1 MKKLLIGAC
10 AASIAFFASAWR
22 AEATSFLQTNLVSDL
37 SGLATITDPFL
48 QNPWGIS
55 HSSSSPFWVSNQFT
69 STATLYGVTGSTNV
83 TKVNTNPATPG
94 VPVVIPFDPT
104 ASGPQGPT
112 GTVFN
117 SSGSGFPV
125 GAGGPSGVFMFANLN
140 GTISAWN
147 PGVSLTAAFN
157 QVTTPGASYTGL
169 GLANSPV
176 PIVPGS
182 QSLLYA
188 ANNAGTGSIN
198 VFDNTFHQAMGLPA
212 GAFATPAAISAL
224 HLVPFNVQVLNGFV
238 YVTYAP
244 SGHPAQA
251 NATAG
256 QGAVAVFNLDGSSLA
271 NTALVVGSPHLAA
284 PWGLATAPAG
294 FGQFAGDL
302 LVGNFS
308 SINLGI
314 SVFDPM
320 NGTFQGTIPINPGS
334 GNTSFLWALS
344 VGTGLGAGGD
354 PNTVY
359 FTDGLNSER
368 DGLFAAIS
376 AVPSAVPE
384 PSTWAMMLLGFA
396 GLGFMAYRRKQIA
409 TLAA

>member
-1 MKKLLIGAC
+1 MKKLLTTAC
-10 AASIAFFASAWR
+10 AVCVALYASAWR

-37 SGLATITDPFL
+37 SGLATLTDPFL

-55 HSSSSPFWVSNQFT
+55 HSLTSPFWVSNQFT
-69 STATLYGVTGSTNV
+69 DTATLYGVSGSTNV

-104 ASGPQGPT
+104 ATGPQGPT

-117 SSGSGFPV
+117 SAGTGSFPV
-125 GAGGPSGVFMFANLN
+125 TQASNQSAIFMFANLN

-147 PGVSLTAAFN
+147 PAASPTAAFT
-157 QVTTPGASYTGL
+157 QVTTPGAMYTGL
-169 GLANSPV
+169 ALSAPPMGQP
-176 PIVPGS
+176 
-182 QSLLYA
+182 LLYA
-188 ANNAGTGSIN
+188 ANDAGSGSID
-198 VFDNTFHQAMGLPA
+198 VFNSSFHQAMGLPS

-244 SGHPAQA
+244 SGHSAQA

-256 QGAVAVFNLDGSSLA
+256 QGAVAVFNLDGSPLS
-271 NTALVVGSPHLAA
+271 NTALVVGSSHLAA
-284 PWGLATAPAG
+284 PWGLAIAPAG
-294 FGQFAGDL
+294 FGQFGGDL

-308 SINLGI
+308 GINLGI
-314 SVFDPM
+314 SVFDPVT
-320 NGTFQGTIPINPGS
+320 GTFEGTIPINPGS
-334 GNTSFLWALS
+334 GNTSFLWALT
-344 VGTGLGAGGD
+344 VGTGAGAGGD
-354 PNTVY
+354 PNTLY

-368 DGLFAAIS
+368 DGLFGAIT

-384 PSTWAMMLLGFA
+384 PAAWAMMLLGFT
-396 GLGFMAYRRKQIA
+396 GLGFAFRQSRRKVSFV
-409 TLAA
+409 